1 MLKTRRG
8 NTETK
13 HDWNFCNNST
23 NTENNEDIILFADN
37 TSIEIKI
44 LNCVKF
50 KLHAYDESARKM
62 GLSINWAK
70 VKNTDKKGKQ
80 AKEIIKTLPSPHGKM
95 KAEDNAK
102 ILGNLT
108 TTNNNTYKTI
118 NDRLNKAKTAWGSIK
133 KYIKKRF

>member
-1 MLKTRRG
+1 MT
-8 NTETK
+8 
-13 HDWNFCNNST
+13 
-23 NTENNEDIILFADN
+23 TENNEDSILFADDAN
-37 TSIEIKI
+37 IELKI
-44 LNCVKF
+44 LNDVKS
-50 KLHAYDESARKM
+50 KLHAYGESASNM
-62 GLSINWAK
+62 DLPINWAK